1 VSANLRPG
9 LQRRLLVNAQGEVLG
24 PAFLRTLV
32 ERYVNDLEATTF
44 HGRQL
49 PDVLAQ
55 ARSRAARGRDHPDE
69 LMGSEV
75 SSNPCPTAA
84 PTPAASTPTAS
95 APAARPTRAASA
107 PTAPTRTAPAP
118 AAHAP
123 AARLRPCSPRPCC
136 PHPCTP
142 CCFCALTHPP
152 LRAQAQRRATWAEDT
167 ELALLGD
174 ALGCEVR
181 TYLPTYLPTTYQL
194 SSTPSILV

>member
-1 VSANLRPG
+1 MRKKVLKTTRTFLV
-9 LQRRLLVNAQGEVLG
+9 LQKS
-24 PAFLRTLV
+24 V
-32 ERYVNDLEATTF
+32 ETEGNV
-44 HGRQL
+44 
-49 PDVLAQ
+49 P
-55 ARSRAARGRDHPDE
+55 RGRDHPDE

-75 SSNPCPTAA
+75 SSNPCP
-84 PTPAASTPTAS
+84 PAA
-95 APAARPTRAASA
+95 PTRAASA